1 MANIPLAE
9 FPNAPAYPVDSALI
23 QAPAPNFSFAD
34 LTAEVDSLMQTQIS
48 NDALRTYGRGLNQL
62 AQGISTLGDLPDR
75 IAGRFQEEKNKG
87 DAAEVGNKI
96 AKADAALRASLAS
109 TPLAEAAPAFEKQSS
124 ALREDLD
131 AMQLAAPVRARAN
144 ELYSRYYSAGLSRL
158 NTAGHRAQ
166 IEKNKDN
173 FLVEVDR
180 FFDQG
185 NYDLAHNQLQDMV
198 RGGYLTAEAAETRY
212 QKSISER
219 HRRIEQAEI
228 AEDPFS
234 VAEDMRAA
242 SKTGHSTLFARS
254 MSKDEISRTLG
265 TATTAVRS
273 LQYGAAKEI
282 LLGQRD
288 GSMASEED
296 VRKRAS
302 AARLPDEVVTGLVH
316 GLNHVEPD
324 ENPEIIAYFRENQMS
339 ARANVA
345 AYNPANDPTQKKLFA
360 LIGEINE
367 RVPTSA
373 RPGLLDELFARREAG
388 SITPGDSVRAGLLGS
403 IRALH
408 ERGVWNR
415 STSKAR
421 ESASTAASVA
431 MDAAEKFLKA
441 NPDATSADAQ
451 KWMFA
456 QFHPRIVN
464 SRAAILSSN

>member
-1 MANIPLAE
+1 
-9 FPNAPAYPVDSALI
+9 
-23 QAPAPNFSFAD
+23 
-34 LTAEVDSLMQTQIS
+34 
-48 NDALRTYGRGLNQL
+48 
-62 AQGISTLGDLPDR
+62 
-75 IAGRFQEEKNKG
+75 
-87 DAAEVGNKI
+87 
-96 AKADAALRASLAS
+96 
-109 TPLAEAAPAFEKQSS
+109 
-124 ALREDLD
+124 
-131 AMQLAAPVRARAN
+131 MQLAAPVRARAN
-144 ELYSRYYSAGLSRL
+144 ELYSATTVPGFSRL

-166 IEKNKDN
+166 IEKNKDS

-180 FFDQG
+180 SFDQG

-198 RGGYLTAEAAETRY
+198 RGGYLTAEAAEARY

-265 TATTAVRS
+265 TATTAARS

-296 VRKRAS
+296 IRKRAS
-302 AARLPDEVVTGLVH
+302 AAHLPDEVVTGLVH

-360 LIGEINE
+360 LIGDINE

-373 RPGLLDELFARREAG
+373 RPALLDELFKPARNRSDHARRLRPCG
-388 SITPGDSVRAGLLGS
+388 
-403 IRALH
+403 
-408 ERGVWNR
+408 
-415 STSKAR
+415 
-421 ESASTAASVA
+421 
-431 MDAAEKFLKA
+431 
-441 NPDATSADAQ
+441 ATR
-451 KWMFA
+451 K
-456 QFHPRIVN
+456 H
-464 SRAAILSSN
+464 SRAPRAWSVEPVDIRRRANRRPLPQVLRWMPPRNS

>member
-23 QAPAPNFSFAD
+23 RPPAVNLNFAD
-34 LTAEVDSLMQTQIS
+34 LTAGIDGLMQAQIS
-48 NDALRTYGRGLNQL
+48 NDAMRTYSRGLNQL
-62 AQGISTLGDLPDR
+62 AQGISSLGDLPDR
-75 IAGRFQEEKNKG
+75 IANKLLDEKNDG
-87 DAAEVGNKI
+87 DIADIGNQVAAASDK
-96 AKADAALRASLAS
+96 LQASLA
-109 TPLAEAAPAFEKQSS
+109 TMPPAEARATLESESS
-124 ALREDLD
+124 ALRDHF
-131 AMQLAAPVRARAN
+131 ASQQFAPVVQRHADQ
-144 ELYSRYYSAGLSRL
+144 LVSRYQQTGLARIEHAEQVALIERNKGVFLTSV
-158 NTAGHRAQ
+158 NRA
-166 IEKNKDN
+166 
-173 FLVEVDR
+173 
-180 FFDQG
+180 FDEG
-185 NYDLAHNQLQDMV
+185 EYDLADAQLQDMV
-198 RGGYLTAEAAETRY
+198 RRGYLTAEAAEAHY
-212 QKSISER
+212 QQSIAER

-234 VAEDMRAA
+234 VAEDMKAA
-242 SKTGHSTLFARS
+242 SKTGHSLLFARS

-265 TATTAVRS
+265 TATAAVRS

-282 LLGQRD
+282 TLGQRD
-288 GSMASEED
+288 GNMTSEQD
-296 VRKRAS
+296 IRKRAA
-302 AARLPDEVVTGLVH
+302 AARLPDEVVTGLIA

-324 ENPEIIAYFRENQMS
+324 ENPEIVAYFRENQMT

-360 LIGEINE
+360 FIGNINE
-367 RVPTSA
+367 RVPTSE
-373 RPGLLDELFARREAG
+373 RPALLDELFKRRESGA
-388 SITPGDSVRAGLLGS
+388 ITPGESVRAKLLGS
-403 IRALH
+403 IRDLH

-421 ESASTAASVA
+421 ESASAAASIA

-441 NPDATSADAQ
+441 NPDATSADTQ